1 VFPLRVQD
9 VSGRHDSSGR
19 NLRAAVADGVHSSQ

>member
-1 VFPLRVQD
+1 VQD